1 MSKGVMYIAL
11 TVVALG
17 ALALVA
23 NPASVAVAEDDGDCC
38 TELVEALDNMCS
50 ELTQMNETL
59 AGEETKK
66 PKVEW
71 EGIAGPPGSVVD
83 GGTYAEAIAA
93 EVAAAT
99 GDRFAI
105 QFNPSTGTPTQDF
118 DAIDAREKD
127 IGMMLGQP
135 VDQLGP
141 AQSLFSGPEALLS
154 AAELPLWYLAE
165 GQDLFQQMLSV
176 TNVRG
181 VDGGWMVGPTQ
192 VFLHSAEA
200 IDTISGF
207 AGLKIRVWG
216 PAGEVFEA
224 WEAYRV
230 SMPGREIYKAFED
243 ELIDACEFG
252 TLSTNW
258 AMRFAEVS
266 DYVYLSECRAPGAV
280 TLGVNQDS
288 WSELPDEFKVIFE
301 AVAADQATELYERS
315 CEEDL
320 WAYEQFQ
327 DYPDCTV
334 ERLAPEIESAF
345 ITKMNEVYDNMAAE
359 DGFLAEVL
367 ASQREF
373 QEAYRTV
380 WPRL

>member
-1 MSKGVMYIAL
+1 MSKGVMYIAV

-23 NPASVAVAEDDGDCC
+23 GPASVAVAEDDGGCC

-66 PKVEW
+66 PKIEW

-83 GGTYAEAIAA
+83 AGTYAEAIAA

-105 QFNPSTGTPTQDF
+105 EFNPSTGTPTQDF
-118 DAIDAREKD
+118 DAIDTREKD
-127 IGMMLGQP
+127 ITITLGQP
-135 VDQLGP
+135 VDQFGP

-165 GQDLFQQMLSV
+165 GQDLLQQMLSG

-181 VDGGWMVGPTQ
+181 VDGGRLVGPTQ
-192 VFLHSAEA
+192 VFLHSAVA
-200 IDTISGF
+200 IDTISDF

-216 PAGEVFEA
+216 PVGEVFEA

-230 SMPGREIYKAFED
+230 SMPGREIYEAMENGWIHAF
-243 ELIDACEFG
+243 EFG

-258 AMRFAEVS
+258 SMAFAEVS
-266 DYVYLSECRAPGAV
+266 DYVYLSECRAPS
-280 TLGVNQDS
+280 TSPLLVNQES

-301 AVAADQATELYERS
+301 AVAADQAMELYERW
-315 CEEDL
+315 CEDDL
-320 WAYEQFQ
+320 LAYEQFQ
-327 DYPDCTV
+327 NAGCTV
-334 ERLAPEIESAF
+334 ERLDPEIESAF
-345 ITKMNEVYDNMAAE
+345 VTKMNEVYDDLAAE
-359 DGFLAEVL
+359 DAFLTEVL

-373 QEAYRTV
+373 LQDFRTV
-380 WPRL
+380 WPGP